1 MVKLDFVGLP
11 KLLLSDDVQI
21 IEPRQQRMR
30 MILARTAPV
39 IFFLYRKIMP
49 KKKASPAPK
58 KDPCWKGYEQ
68 EGTKKKEGKTVPNCV
83 KKD

>member
-1 MVKLDFVGLP
+1 
-11 KLLLSDDVQI
+11 
-21 IEPRQQRMR
+21 
-30 MILARTAPV
+30 
-39 IFFLYRKIMP
+39 MP